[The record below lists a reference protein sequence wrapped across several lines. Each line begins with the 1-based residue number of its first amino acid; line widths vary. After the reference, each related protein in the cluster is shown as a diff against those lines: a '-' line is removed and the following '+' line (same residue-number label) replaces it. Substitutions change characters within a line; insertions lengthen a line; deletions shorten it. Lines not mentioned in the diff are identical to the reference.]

1 MPEARMKP
9 LFARVLVHRP
19 LKKKEGSII
28 IPEMAQLRH
37 ASLKCKVLAV
47 GPTADKSIQ
56 VGKWYL
62 IGQHAGAWL
71 DADGNPVAKVDG
83 AEYFIVQDE
92 DLLVELT
99 DE

>member
-1 MPEARMKP
+1 MPELKMKP
-9 LFARVLVHRP
+9 LFARVLMHRP
-19 LKKKEGSII
+19 LTKQVGSII
-28 IPEMAQLRH
+28 IPDAAQQRH

-47 GPTADKSIQ
+47 GPTADKSIE

-62 IGQHAGAWL
+62 IGQHAGTWL
-71 DADGNPVAKVDG
+71 DEKGNPVARVEG

-99 DE
+99 NE